1 MTEEEKEK
9 EKEKEEEEEEED
21 DDDGLAPMVDGLSG
35 ALCILILV
43 STVFIVSGTDAVVGV
58 EGGKLTFRDSFVNI
72 GDKTIYYVGGVSL
85 SNNDLY
91 KIREAIK
98 SSRIKGKK
106 IELWGAISEQIENN
120 TGKNTYN
127 LLKLYSDLKLPRNI
141 EVKFNKGDLARCG
154 DYRSCIYWSVE

>member
-72 GDKTIYYVGGVSL
+72 GDKT
-85 SNNDLY
+85 
-91 KIREAIK
+91 
-98 SSRIKGKK
+98 
-106 IELWGAISEQIENN
+106 
-120 TGKNTYN
+120 
-127 LLKLYSDLKLPRNI
+127 
-141 EVKFNKGDLARCG
+141 
-154 DYRSCIYWSVE
+154 